1 MTGKR
6 GGIPPQ
12 WEEVFAGRSMRQVA
26 AQAGIYAD
34 RVGRFI
40 RGEGVDDST
49 AEKIADAL
57 GITVRKA
64 MELRGEPV
72 REPFTLP
79 AKAQLLSRSQRD
91 AVLRVIDGML
101 EWQGKAGDLDPPDQA
116 SNVVQFRQE
125 SLEGDDA
132 SSSRGEPY
140 TVNMDGEQDEPP
152 MASRAYETKE
162 RRRRRLEGDPGEH
175 PDPDGP
181 EDGA

>member
-72 REPFTLP
+72 REQFTLP

-91 AVLRVIDGML
+91 AILRVIDGML
-101 EWQGKAGDLDPPDQA
+101 EGQGKAEDLDSPDQGF
-116 SNVVQFRQE
+116 NVVELRRE
-125 SLEGDDA
+125 EEDDA
-132 SSSRGEPY
+132 AVSTNKPSTVYEGGRKDETQEPL
-140 TVNMDGEQDEPP
+140 
-152 MASRAYETKE
+152 ASRAYVTRE
-162 RRRRRLEGDPGEH
+162 RRRRRVEGEPGEH